1 MCEATHDPENAI
13 LIFFKTV
20 ITVGMMHD
28 YKNYPVPTVRNTI
41 SRCTVSTHLQSL
53 SVGSVLNPNILWN
66 WHFFSAGYGIN
77 PERPCLRVI

>member
-28 YKNYPVPTVRNTI
+28 YKNYPVPTVRNAV

-53 SVGSVLNPNILWN
+53 SV
-66 WHFFSAGYGIN
+66 
-77 PERPCLRVI
+77 